1 MTGPILTAYL
11 ERAMSRAEYDRLEDG
26 SFVGTIPV
34 CQGVITFGQTL
45 YACQVNLRSALED
58 WVLMGMQFGD
68 PLPVIDDIDLN
79 RASNLINE
87 QMESLQ
93 AA

>member
-1 MTGPILTAYL
+1 MTSPILTTYF
-11 ERAMSRAEYDRLEDG
+11 ERAMSKAEYDRLEDG
-26 SFVGTIPV
+26 SFVGTIPD
-34 CQGVITFGQTL
+34 CEGVITFGRTL
-45 YACQVNLRSALED
+45 YECQANLRSALED
-58 WVLMGMQFGD
+58 WVLMGIRFGD

-79 RASNLINE
+79 ERMNPVDE

>member
-1 MTGPILTAYL
+1 MTESILTAYL
-11 ERAMSRAEYDRLEDG
+11 EQAMSRAEYDRLEDG

-45 YACQVNLRSALED
+45 YACQSNLRSALED
-58 WVLMGMQFGD
+58 WVLMGIQFGD
-68 PLPVIDDIDLN
+68 SLPVIDDIDLN
-79 RASNLINE
+79 KGSNLIDE

>member
-1 MTGPILTAYL
+1 MTDPILTTYL
-11 ERAMSRAEYDRLEDG
+11 ERAMSQAEYDRLEDG

-45 YACQVNLRSALED
+45 YACQANLRSALED
-58 WVLMGMQFGD
+58 WALMGLQFGD
-68 PLPVIDDIDLN
+68 PLPVIDDIDL
-79 RASNLINE
+79 SKWKSPIDE